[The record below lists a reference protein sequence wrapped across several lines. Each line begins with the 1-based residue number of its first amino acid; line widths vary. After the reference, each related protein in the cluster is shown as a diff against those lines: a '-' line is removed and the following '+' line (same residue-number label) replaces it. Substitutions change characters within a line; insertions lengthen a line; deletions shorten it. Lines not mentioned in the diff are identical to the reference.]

1 VVLGGALAGCG
12 IGEFEDRTAVVEVDR
27 STRTFE
33 VDSCGLD
40 GRTVF
45 LVARDDDGTILQA
58 VVGLEDDSDDGIVA
72 STGVTIDA
80 DPDRLDTRSA
90 AFGPEAWARRGETGA
105 PPGRIDSARLR
116 GSRIQFDGQLVALDA
131 FDDPVPGA
139 ELQPFS
145 VDARCDEDG

>member
-1 VVLGGALAGCG
+1 VVLGGLLVGCG
-12 IGEFEDRTAVVEVDR
+12 LGAFEDKTAVVEVGG

-45 LVARDDDGTILQA
+45 LVARADDGSILQA
-58 VVGLEDDSDDGIVA
+58 VVGLEAEANDGIVD

-80 DPDRLDTRSA
+80 DPDRTDTRSA
-90 AFGPEAWARRGETGA
+90 AFGAEAWARRGETGA